1 MRAKL
6 NRWQRIFSSAA
17 ELDAEQMRRTAA
29 ESGADA
35 IEDVVSG
42 QITTLNGVL
51 QSILYGSEDKLPL
64 LEADLFDGSGHVDL
78 KWIGR
83 RRIRGIEPGVAISV
97 RGRLVKCDGRM
108 TMFNPIY
115 TLLPKGSAE

>member
-1 MRAKL
+1 MSVKL
-6 NRWQRIFSSAA
+6 NWWQRMFSTAA
-17 ELDAEQMRRTAA
+17 ELDAEQMRLAAA

-42 QITTLNGVL
+42 QMTTLNGVL
-51 QSILYGSEDKLPL
+51 QSILYSAEDKLPM
-64 LEADLFDGSGHVDL
+64 LEADLFDGSGHIDL

-83 RRIRGIEPGVAISV
+83 RRIRGIEPGVGISV